1 MRECDR
7 ETQERERVYHTV
19 RPEIENNLNRRG
31 VSFLLNLIPSTINS
45 FNNLLKLL
53 MVLGK
58 TGRLA
63 KSDLA
68 FRATKGGETQSL
80 SLLLQTLV
88 AFTGGG

>member
-1 MRECDR
+1 
-7 ETQERERVYHTV
+7 
-19 RPEIENNLNRRG
+19 
-31 VSFLLNLIPSTINS
+31 
-45 FNNLLKLL
+45 

-88 AFTGGG
+88 AFASL